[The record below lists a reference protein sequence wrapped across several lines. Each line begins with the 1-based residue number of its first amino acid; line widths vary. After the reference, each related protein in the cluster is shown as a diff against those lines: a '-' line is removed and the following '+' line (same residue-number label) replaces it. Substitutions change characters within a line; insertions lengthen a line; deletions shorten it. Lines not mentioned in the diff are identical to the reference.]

1 VKKRELTEWLGLT
14 YADMLTYLALGA
26 AIAMFFIRHAGL
38 DVLLAVTAI
47 TLSVISCAV
56 GMKRDPQVSDFTNIM
71 KRVGYPF
78 VLVIIAI
85 LVAFHYI
92 FWVAFNNFD
101 SPKPY
106 YVVSRSMQPTLE
118 FHDRV
123 VIDQGAYR
131 SKTPEREDIVIFRP
145 NEALISKGLT
155 GVIISRITAL
165 PNEQVEVRDGKTFIN
180 QKPLEEKYIA
190 EQPGYQ
196 YGPVMVPNDSYFVL
210 GDNRNN
216 SYDSKDWGFVPA
228 ANVIGKVKL
237 IYWPPNR
244 YGSLSKEN

>member
-1 VKKRELTEWLGLT
+1 MKKRELTEWLGLT

-47 TLSVISCAV
+47 TLSVISCIV
-56 GMKRDPQVSDFTNIM
+56 GMKRDPQVSNFTNIM
-71 KRVGYPF
+71 KRTGYPF
-78 VLVIIAI
+78 ALVIIALI
-85 LVAFHYI
+85 IAFHYT
-92 FWVAFNNFD
+92 FGVVLNSFE
-101 SPKPY
+101 SPKSY
-106 YVVSRSMQPTLE
+106 YVASRAMQPTLE
-118 FHDRV
+118 VHDRV
-123 VIDQGAYR
+123 MTDQGAYR
-131 SKTPEREDIVIFRP
+131 SRNPERGEIVVFRP
-145 NEALISKGLT
+145 GETLISRGLT
-155 GVIISRITAL
+155 GVIISRIIAL

-190 EQPGYQ
+190 EQPDYQ
-196 YGPVMVPNDSYFVL
+196 YGPILVPQNSYFML

-228 ANVIGKVKL
+228 SNVIGKVKL

-244 YGSLSKEN
+244 YGSLSKES